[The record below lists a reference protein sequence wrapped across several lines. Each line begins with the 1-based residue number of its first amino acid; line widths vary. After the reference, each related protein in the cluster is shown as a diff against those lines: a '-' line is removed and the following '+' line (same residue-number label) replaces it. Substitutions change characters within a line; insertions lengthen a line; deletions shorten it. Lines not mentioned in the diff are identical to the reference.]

1 MVQGNFINMHSDKGC
16 HQVMN
21 SGLIADV
28 HAAVSYHS
36 LKTYISQ
43 MTVHAHQ
50 SLVPS
55 SWHQPEECGVVRTRP
70 GLVSDN
76 QVTPS
81 SAICQ
86 LYGFGWFAFL

>member
-55 SWHQPEECGVVRTRP
+55 S
-70 GLVSDN
+70 
-76 QVTPS
+76 
-81 SAICQ
+81 
-86 LYGFGWFAFL
+86 